1 MVEAQRRKRIPPRTL
16 REVAPVLKVL
26 AHPHRLRIVEILL
39 SESVSVRKLASML
52 KLSPPV
58 VSQHLGQMRSNGIVT
73 PRREGKQVYY
83 EVISRNAANLINC
96 IRENGPG

>member
-1 MVEAQRRKRIPPRTL
+1 MAEAERPKRIASRAL

-39 SESVSVRKLASML
+39 NESVSVKKLASML
-52 KLSPPV
+52 KLAPPV

-73 PRREGKQVYY
+73 PRRERKQVYY
-83 EVISRNAANLINC
+83 EVTSPNATNLINC
-96 IRENGPG
+96 IRANGPG